1 MLDGYGGLF
10 IESIILRGLGEAF
23 NLILAGDSGLIE
35 ITMRTLT
42 VSGLATI
49 LASCWSIPFG
59 VALGLGRFRGRALLR
74 GVFNTLMGV
83 PAVAI
88 GLIIYL
94 LLSRSGPLGGL
105 QLLYTPAA
113 IILGQAALITPILVS
128 LVAATVEAVDPDVK
142 RLALTL
148 GASETAA
155 NLTVLGESIGGILL
169 SITASFNRA
178 IAELGVALMVGGNI
192 RGATRVLTTVIALE
206 TGRGEIALGIALT
219 VVLLGIVGAVNTL
232 IHTAQ
237 RRIQR

>member
-1 MLDGYGGLF
+1 VPPVA
-10 IESIILRGLGEAF
+10 SIILQGLGEAF
-23 NLILAGDSGLIE
+23 SLILAGDKSLID
-35 ITMRTLT
+35 ITIRTLT

-49 LASCWSIPFG
+49 LSSCWSIPLG
-59 VALGLGRFRGRALLR
+59 VALGLGRFRGRVLLR
-74 GVFNTLMGV
+74 GAFNVLMGV

-88 GLIIYL
+88 GLIFYL

-128 LVAATVEAVDPDVK
+128 LVATTVEAVDPEIK
-142 RLALTL
+142 SLALTL
-148 GASETAA
+148 GASQTTA
-155 NLTVLGESIGGILL
+155 NLTVIGESIGGILL

-206 TGRGEIALGIALT
+206 TMRGEIPLGIALT
-219 VVLLGIVGAVNTL
+219 VVLLGIVGVVNAL
-232 IHTAQ
+232 IHIAQ
-237 RRIQR
+237 RRIQG